1 MNEIKESSSKNIVGA
16 IRRLVRLSYLD
27 SRTMVKRYGITG
39 PQSLVLKSLI
49 ESVEP
54 LSSVMLS
61 RRLNVSP
68 ANITG
73 IIDRLEEKG
82 LVKRLRKQSDRRTI
96 LIELTEKGIGFG
108 QQLPDLIEKK
118 LIKGLSDLD
127 SNEIDGIYMA
137 FNKVIQI
144 IDGSSEETIEI
155 DHY

>member
-1 MNEIKESSSKNIVGA
+1 MREIKESSSKKIVAA
-16 IRRLVRLSYLD
+16 IRRLVRLTYLD
-27 SRTMVKRYGITG
+27 SKAMVKRYGITG

-49 ESVEP
+49 ESIEP
-54 LSSVMLS
+54 LSSMTLS

-82 LVKRLRKQSDRRTI
+82 LVKRMRKQGDRRTI

-118 LIKGLSDLD
+118 LIKGLGDLD
-127 SNEIDGIYMA
+127 TSEIAAIYMA

-144 IDGSSEETIEI
+144 IEESTEDTAETI
-155 DHY
+155 HN

>member
-1 MNEIKESSSKNIVGA
+1 
-16 IRRLVRLSYLD
+16 
-27 SRTMVKRYGITG
+27 MVKRFGITG

-54 LSSVMLS
+54 LSSATLS

-82 LVKRLRKQSDRRTI
+82 LVKRLRKQGDRRTI
-96 LIELTEKGIGFG
+96 LIELTEKGMGFG

-118 LIKGLSDLD
+118 LIKGLGDLD
-127 SNEIDGIYMA
+127 ASEIDSIYIA
-137 FNKVIQI
+137 FNKVIRI
-144 IDGSSEETIEI
+144 IEETSEDTVETI
-155 DHY
+155 HN

>member
-1 MNEIKESSSKNIVGA
+1 MKEIEEGSSKNIVEA

-54 LSSVMLS
+54 LSSVTLS
-61 RRLNVSP
+61 RRLDVSP

-82 LVKRLRKQSDRRTI
+82 LVKRLRKQGDRRKI
-96 LIELTEKGIGFG
+96 LIELTEKGIEFS
-108 QQLPDLIEKK
+108 QQLPDLIENK

-127 SNEIDGIYMA
+127 STEIAGIYTA
-137 FNKVIQI
+137 FNKVVQI
-144 IDGSSEETIEI
+144 IEGSTEDTTATA
-155 DHY
+155 HY